1 MFKNMVWK
9 WFGNVCF
16 KLSQPT
22 GIIHELFIDFT
33 KHVVVQPP
41 IYAVDVKM
49 KEMLNYS
56 NKYLW
61 WLSIGGYYSTLIRP
75 GLRVI
80 GLNTNLLYS
89 QNKLTGKSAD
99 PAQQFQWMTTKLIDA
114 RKNNEKVTPFTQ
126 FICLSE
132 GVSMMPV
139 PQSPKQSWEKYSW
152 SEELDHSYSSNND
165 CFIFI
170 QTWNQ
175 EWNLKLNKT
184 LSMIVIYSYHEVVPM
199 EW

>member
-16 KLSQPT
+16 KLSQP
-22 GIIHELFIDFT
+22 IIHELFIDFT

-114 RKNNEKVTPFTQ
+114 RKNNEKVTALYTVY
-126 FICLSE
+126 CLSE

>member
-16 KLSQPT
+16 KLSQP
-22 GIIHELFIDFT
+22 IIHELFIDFT

-114 RKNNEKVTPFTQ
+114 RKNNEKVSALYTVYM
-126 FICLSE
+126 FIWGSKHDA
-132 GVSMMPV
+132 S
-139 PQSPKQSWEKYSW
+139 SPKPQTKLRE
-152 SEELDHSYSSNND
+152 
-165 CFIFI
+165 IFLVWGTGSFLL
-170 QTWNQ
+170 QQ
-175 EWNLKLNKT
+175 
-184 LSMIVIYSYHEVVPM
+184 
-199 EW
+199 